1 MQKLNKI
8 IRVIDA
14 NLNRAKEGLRVV
26 EEIARFILE
35 DRLLTESVKSI
46 RHKIRTL
53 SKNLIK
59 TDLLLESRDSCGD
72 IGKDIRADEL
82 KRKDIPDIF
91 YANIQRVKE
100 SIRVLEEFSKIIDK
114 NSSTG
119 FKRMRYSLYE
129 IEKKAVKRIA
139 ALSNSR

>member
-1 MQKLNKI
+1 LAKPDRI
-8 IRVIDA
+8 ARIIDA

-26 EEIARFILE
+26 EEIMRFILE
-35 DRLLTESVKSI
+35 DKPLTQSLKLV

-53 SKNLIK
+53 SKGLIK
-59 TDLLLESRDSCGD
+59 TDILLENRDSRAD
-72 IGKDIRADEL
+72 VGKDLRCDEL
-82 KRKDIPDIF
+82 LRKGIPDIF
-91 YANIQRVKE
+91 YANMQRVKE

-114 NSSTG
+114 DSSTG